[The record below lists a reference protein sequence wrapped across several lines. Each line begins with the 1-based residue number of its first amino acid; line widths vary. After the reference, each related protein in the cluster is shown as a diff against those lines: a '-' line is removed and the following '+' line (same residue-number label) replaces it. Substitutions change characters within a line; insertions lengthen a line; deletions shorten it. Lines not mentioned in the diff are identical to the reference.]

1 MKCKVA
7 LGKDFLEIPIYAV
20 VYWLEGCVVY
30 IYIFMCMED
39 IHSVSKSKIKLLYC
53 A

>member
-7 LGKDFLEIPIYAV
+7 LGKDFLEIPIYMRLFIGWKVA
-20 VYWLEGCVVY
+20 LY
-30 IYIFMCMED
+30 IYIYMCMED

>member
-30 IYIFMCMED
+30 LYIYIYLC
-39 IHSVSKSKIKLLYC
+39 VWKIFIQFPK
-53 A
+53 AK